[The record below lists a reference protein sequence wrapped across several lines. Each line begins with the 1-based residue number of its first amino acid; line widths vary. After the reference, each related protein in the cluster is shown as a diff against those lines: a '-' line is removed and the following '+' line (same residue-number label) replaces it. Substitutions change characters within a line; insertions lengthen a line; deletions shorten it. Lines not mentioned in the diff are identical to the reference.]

1 MARVTSVPLRGRVLL
16 LAILLAGVLGST
28 LAQEATPV
36 PDPVPVLPPDAL
48 LSGASLDAWSAR
60 HWQWTLSFPVIVNPG
75 HDVTGARCGYGQAGP
90 AFFLP
95 RNFPPCQV
103 PAGVALVVP
112 IAGGLCTTAERP
124 AARDASALRACAA
137 AEAERYSRI
146 VVRVDGQAIPDIAAY
161 RATTSPFT
169 VLLPE
174 NNVLGAPPGP
184 ATAVADGYQVIL
196 PALPVG
202 DHEIMVHLELADG
215 TVLPDKVARI
225 TVVAPPTG
233 DREATPDPGTPGAT
247 PVR

>member
-1 MARVTSVPLRGRVLL
+1 MARVTSVPMRGRALL
-16 LAILLAGVLGST
+16 LAVLLAGVVGAT

-36 PDPVPVLPPDAL
+36 PGGVAVLPPGAE
-48 LSGASLDAWSAR
+48 LSGASLGAWSAR
-60 HWQWTLSFPVIVNPG
+60 HWQWTLSFPVMVNPG
-75 HDVTGARCGYGQAGP
+75 QDVTGARCGYGQAGP

-95 RNFPPCQV
+95 RNFPPCTV

-112 IAGGLCTTAERP
+112 LAGGLCTTAEPP
-124 AARDASALRACAA
+124 ASQDASALRACAA

-161 RATTSPFT
+161 RATTSPFA
-169 VLLPE
+169 VMLPE

-184 ATAVADGYQVIL
+184 ATAVGDGFQVIL
-196 PALPVG
+196 PSLPVG
-202 DHEIMVHLELADG
+202 DHEIMVHLELTDG

-225 TVVAPPTG
+225 TVVASPTV
-233 DREATPDPGTPGAT
+233 DRQATPDPGTPGAT